1 MGSEPEPER
10 LLRDRYRLTEE
21 LGRGGMGRVWKA
33 HDEDL
38 NRTVAVKEI
47 LFGPGLDEDERARAA
62 ARARREAQAAAMGSH
77 PNIVTVHDIFEE
89 DGSPW
94 IVMEFL
100 TGCSLDDLVR
110 REGPRDPATVAHWG
124 TDLLSAL
131 DTAHAQGITHRDV
144 KPENVMVTD
153 SGRVVLTDFGIATIA
168 DTAAVTQTAGVIGSP
183 AYLAPERLAMEPAT
197 PASDLWS
204 LGATLYH
211 AATGVSPFRREGVP
225 ATLNAILTQE
235 PAQRLRPVPLDQA
248 VRGLLAKD
256 PGQRLDSP
264 GCRALLAAVV
274 AQGPGS
280 APAAQMS
287 APARSAGPG
296 YPSGPQG
303 VPPAAPSGPQY
314 PFGPATPPAAA
325 HPSGPQPAPY
335 APAGPP
341 HPRAPTGSGP
351 ITPPPGAGPGPLVPP
366 PANPPDADTT
376 RWIPQSAGYIPPQA
390 TPAHPV
396 PPPPAPPS
404 TPGASGSG
412 ASSRGGRLSWPFVVL
427 ALGLAFL
434 VAGASLVALMDP
446 WGDPGGTVLSGE
458 DPAAPGTDAQE
469 SEEPQDTASD
479 TDPTAGSPPTGAGT
493 PQEAEED
500 TGEPST
506 DGMVWTRDPNGFSV
520 LVPEGW
526 ERSVEGSSVYYR
538 RPDTN
543 TYLQIDS
550 TAHPTDDEYE
560 HVRVQDE
567 GAPAR
572 MGNYQ
577 LVGMQDIT
585 DRTGYHSVA
594 DWEFTWTDDVE
605 DRHVLAR
612 NIAVTPGVHYT
623 VVWASPADIWAD
635 HQEMGLAALDSFE
648 PA

>member
-1 MGSEPEPER
+1 MGSEPETER
-10 LLRDRYRLTEE
+10 LLRDRYHLGEE

-33 HDEDL
+33 HDDDL

-47 LFGPGLDEDERARAA
+47 LFGPGLDDDERARAA

-100 TGCSLDDLVR
+100 TGRPLDDLVR
-110 REGPRDPATVAHWG
+110 HEGPRDPATVAKWG
-124 TDLLSAL
+124 IDLLSAL
-131 DTAHAQGITHRDV
+131 DTAHSQGITHRDV

-183 AYLAPERLAMEPAT
+183 AYLAPERLALEPAT

-235 PAQRLRPVPLDQA
+235 PAQRLRSVPLDQA

-256 PGQRLDSP
+256 PGRRLDSQ
-264 GCRALLAAVV
+264 GCRDLLTAA
-274 AQGPGS
+274 ARGHGP
-280 APAAQMS
+280 APAARAS
-287 APARSAGPG
+287 VPASSSGPPGAPTAAPADPSHPSGPSTPG
-296 YPSGPQG
+296 TIASPSGPQ
-303 VPPAAPSGPQY
+303 AAPL
-314 PFGPATPPAAA
+314 
-325 HPSGPQPAPY
+325 

-341 HPRAPTGSGP
+341 PPRTPTGSGP
-351 ITPPPGAGPGPLVPP
+351 PVPP
-366 PANPPDADTT
+366 PANPPDHDTT
-376 RWIPQSAGYIPPQA
+376 RWIPRSAGYIPPRSG
-390 TPAHPV
+390 PAHPV
-396 PPPPAPPS
+396 PTPPEPPS
-404 TPGASGSG
+404 SPGASETGP
-412 ASSRGGRLSWPFVVL
+412 SSHGGRLSWPVVVL

-434 VAGASLVALMDP
+434 VAGASLVVLMDP
-446 WGDPGGTVLSGE
+446 WGEPGGTVLSGE
-458 DPAAPGTDAQE
+458 DPAAPGASAQE
-469 SEEPQDTASD
+469 SEEPQTTAPG
-479 TDPTAGSPPTGAGT
+479 TDPTAGPSPTDAET
-493 PQEAEED
+493 PEEAEQD
-500 TGEPST
+500 TGEPSAP
-506 DGMVWTRDPNGFSV
+506 GMTWSRDANGFSV

-526 ERSVEGSSVYYR
+526 DRSVEGSSVYYR

-560 HVRVQDE
+560 HVRIQDE
-567 GAPAR
+567 GAPER
-572 MGNYQ
+572 MGNYR
-577 LVGMQDIT
+577 LVAMEDVT
-585 DRTGYHSVA
+585 DQTDFHSAA

-612 NIAVTPGVHYT
+612 NIAVSPGVHYT
-623 VVWASPADIWAD
+623 VVWACPDGIWAD
-635 HQEMGLAALDSFE
+635 HREMGLAALDSFA